1 MKKLWIIAL
10 LSGAVLVNVVIAQD
24 SPWPQLGNDI
34 VIKKSHHRGDVFPG
48 FIEILEIPYMFDD
61 LGTMK
66 LNGEKIETLINID
79 EIVKLHRFEDSKKKD
94 YASLMYI
101 RSQKT
106 PMLVHVEYKDIL
118 SMIKR
123 ASPK

>member
-1 MKKLWIIAL
+1 
-10 LSGAVLVNVVIAQD
+10 
-24 SPWPQLGNDI
+24 
-34 VIKKSHHRGDVFPG
+34 
-48 FIEILEIPYMFDD
+48 MFDD